1 MAPMKLC
8 ILSLGSRG
16 DVQPYAALGLALQA
30 RGHQVTL
37 ATHVNF
43 QAYVQD
49 LGLGYA
55 PLPSDSRAMV
65 AEPAVARS
73 VAAGQVLSFF
83 RAVRE
88 RMYPER
94 VALQDAALEAAQG
107 ADVVLGSAVTD
118 QLALAV
124 SEKVGARFAW
134 SDLQPM
140 TPTSAY
146 PSFALLPGVTNAGPF
161 NRLSHEL
168 AAWGWWRLS
177 RRDVYEMRRRWSLP
191 TPSASPLTRARSR
204 GLLQL
209 HGYSPSLVP
218 RPKDWGPWH
227 VQTGAWDLPP
237 AAAQALPGD
246 HHDAGFI
253 HWLEDGPA
261 PVFFGFGSM
270 AILSGEALLDLVGD
284 VCEDLEIRG
293 VIGAGWTDLHG
304 PDCDLPEG
312 VAIADACD
320 YAWLFPQC
328 AAVMHHGGSG
338 TTHTASLAGSP
349 QVVCSLFADQPFWG
363 RRIQRSGAGVHLPFR
378 NLSVESLREAVL
390 EALAEDKA
398 DAAAALAQ
406 SMQAEDGLGAAAA
419 ALEALAST
427 PPAG

>member
-1 MAPMKLC
+1 MKIC

-16 DVQPYAALGLALQA
+16 DVQPYAALGVALQA

-37 ATHVNF
+37 ATLSNF
-43 QAYVQD
+43 QSLVEG
-49 LGLGYA
+49 LGLGFA
-55 PLPSDSRAMV
+55 ALPGDSRAMV
-65 AEPAVARS
+65 HEPAVARA
-73 VAAGQVLSFF
+73 VAAGQVLPFF
-83 RAVRE
+83 RAVYAQMKPQRL
-88 RMYPER
+88 
-94 VALQDAALEAAQG
+94 ALQDAALAAAEG
-107 ADVVLGSAVTD
+107 ADVVLGTMVSD

-124 SEKVGARFAW
+124 AEKVGAKFAW

-140 TPTSAY
+140 APTSAY
-146 PSFALLPGVTNAGPF
+146 PSFALLPGIPSLGPF
-161 NRLSHEL
+161 NRWTHQL
-168 AAWGWWRLS
+168 AAWGWWRLA
-177 RRDVYEMRRRWSLP
+177 RGEVNALRQRWGLP
-191 TPSASPLTRARSR
+191 IPSGSPLAKARAH
-204 GLLQL
+204 GLLEL

-218 RPKDWGPWH
+218 RPKDWGPRH
-227 VQTGAWDLPP
+227 VQAGAWDLPR

-246 HHDAGFI
+246 HHDAGFA

-338 TTHTASLAGSP
+338 TTHTASLAGAP

-363 RRIQRSGAGVHLPFR
+363 QRVARAGAGVHLPFKR
-378 NLSVESLREAVL
+378 LSVESLKKAVL
-390 EALAEDKA
+390 AALAEDKA

-406 SMQAEDGLGAAAA
+406 SMQAEDGLGAACQ
-419 ALEALAST
+419 ALVALASA
-427 PPAG
+427 PLAG

>member
-1 MAPMKLC
+1 
-8 ILSLGSRG
+8 LGSRG
-16 DVQPYAALGLALQA
+16 DVQPYAALGLALQE

-37 ATHVNF
+37 ATHINF
-43 QAYVQD
+43 QAYVEG
-49 LGLGYA
+49 LGLAYR
-55 PLPSDSRAMV
+55 PLPGDSRAMV
-65 AEPAVARS
+65 QDPAVART
-73 VAAGQVLSFF
+73 VAAGQVLPFF
-83 RAVRE
+83 RAVYE

-94 VALQDAALEAAQG
+94 LALQDAALAAAQG
-107 ADVVLGSAVTD
+107 ADVVLGSAVSD

-124 SEKVGARFAW
+124 AEKSGARFVW
-134 SDLQPM
+134 SDLQPLA
-140 TPTSAY
+140 PTSAY
-146 PSFALLPGVTNAGPF
+146 PSFALLPGFGNLGRPL
-161 NRLSHEL
+161 NRLSHQL

-177 RRDVYEMRRRWSLP
+177 RRDVNEMRQRWGLP
-191 TPSASPLTRARSR
+191 TSARSPLAQARER

-218 RPKDWGPWH
+218 RPQDWGPLQ
-227 VQTGAWDLPP
+227 VQAGAWDLPR

-246 HHDAGFI
+246 HHDAGFA

-293 VIGAGWTDLHG
+293 VIGAGWTDVHG

-363 RRIQRSGAGVHLPFR
+363 RQVARRGAGVHLPFKR
-378 NLSVESLREAVL
+378 LSVESLKEAVL

-406 SMQAEDGLGAAAA
+406 SMQAEDGLAAACR
-419 ALEALAST
+419 ALEALASA
-427 PPAG
+427 PSAG

>member
-1 MAPMKLC
+1 MKIC

-16 DVQPYAALGLALQA
+16 DVQPYAALGVALQA

-37 ATHVNF
+37 ATLSNF
-43 QAYVQD
+43 RSFVEG

-55 PLPSDSRAMV
+55 ALPGDSRAMV
-65 AEPAVARS
+65 HEPAVARA
-73 VAAGQVLSFF
+73 VAAGQVLPFF
-83 RAVRE
+83 RAVYEQMRPQRE
-88 RMYPER
+88 
-94 VALQDAALEAAQG
+94 ALQDAALAAAQG
-107 ADVVLGSAVTD
+107 ADVVLGTVVSD
-118 QLALAV
+118 QLAIAV
-124 SEKVGARFAW
+124 AEKVGASFAW

-140 TPTSAY
+140 SPSAAY
-146 PSFALLPGVTNAGPF
+146 PSFALLPGVASLGPL
-161 NRLSHEL
+161 NRLSHEM
-168 AAWGWWRLS
+168 AAWGWWRLG
-177 RRDVYEMRRRWSLP
+177 RGEVMRLRRRWGLSP
-191 TPSASPLTRARSR
+191 ASSSPLSAARRR
-204 GLLQL
+204 GLLEL

-218 RPKDWGPWH
+218 RPGDWGPRH
-227 VQTGAWDLPP
+227 VQAGAWDLPP

-246 HHDAGFI
+246 HHDAGFV

-270 AILSGEALLDLVGD
+270 AVLSGEALLDLVGD

-338 TTHTASLAGSP
+338 TTHTASLAGAP

-363 RRIQRSGAGVHLPFR
+363 ERVRRRGAGVHLPFR
-378 NLSVESLREAVL
+378 RLSVEALKKAVL
-390 EALAEDKA
+390 EALTEAKAE
-398 DAAAALAQ
+398 AAAALAQ
-406 SMQAEDGLGAAAA
+406 SMQAEDGLGAACL